1 MNAPLRKLDE
11 HFSLVL
17 LYAGARHK
25 IAAAVRE
32 SPPRR
37 LLFDLRWRHTTLFT
51 TTRSSIVS
59 LDFSK
64 RISTDNLVAF
74 PSQALNPHLEAF
86 ASQIEAMKSSG
97 RLSGAERGS
106 LAEALLAV
114 AGPSGSVRVREVLE
128 WLLASVRNRWM
139 PGGTTSPE
147 VAHLLAI
154 PTMAAGEASGGT
166 QGLSS
171 AHWELFHD
179 VQLTERCLRRSLGDA
194 ETAKVPAGLL
204 KPVDPP
210 PPISECPAADHM
222 EWIVSLVTALSQ
234 TIHALWTPEGKAAM
248 QAVGLGGALHMSP
261 EEKAAYLIH
270 GPARAQVLSEE
281 EAGSNTTTSASR
293 DWMRCLRDCSYS
305 IFALF
310 SIHAPAAF
318 YPNEALANACEA
330 SLLAHLQYMDLRHVR
345 QAVHAVVRQIM
356 GRCPAA
362 HRALWQAKLV
372 NPLCASLHD
381 RLSAGWM
388 DTKVVNATK
397 TMDKHDEDE
406 IDGVQV
412 DDLIS
417 ERILRDVTRD
427 HCALLAIVAAPEG
440 TYGRKS
446 RGSGMSGV
454 IGDMSNS
461 QMSTVYAGGKHIS
474 AWIAHGDANAV
485 RAGIATGTAALT
497 WDDAE
502 ATGHALSFVR
512 GLTAAAGGPDA
523 PQALRETVGSEVFQ
537 ATLVALTQSSNA
549 AYQADILGLIRD
561 IIVWLLPK
569 TQSVS
574 QILLS
579 LPGMTKDALD
589 ACVTELGV
597 MRSEK
602 KAANHVKDFLINA
615 SGGGEQ
621 LRALVEARSHA
632 NKSGVAIQITK
643 TAPRNPLK
651 SASSPDDKFSAEA
664 ASSAIG
670 LNSQ

>member
-11 HFSLVL
+11 PFSLVL

-37 LLFDLRWRHTTLFT
+37 LLFDLWRRHTTLFT

-234 TIHALWTPEGKAAM
+234 TIHALWTPEG
-248 QAVGLGGALHMSP
+248 
-261 EEKAAYLIH
+261 
-270 GPARAQVLSEE
+270 
-281 EAGSNTTTSASR
+281 
-293 DWMRCLRDCSYS
+293 
-305 IFALF
+305 
-310 SIHAPAAF
+310 
-318 YPNEALANACEA
+318 
-330 SLLAHLQYMDLRHVR
+330 
-345 QAVHAVVRQIM
+345 
-356 GRCPAA
+356 
-362 HRALWQAKLV
+362 
-372 NPLCASLHD
+372 
-381 RLSAGWM
+381 
-388 DTKVVNATK
+388 
-397 TMDKHDEDE
+397 
-406 IDGVQV
+406 
-412 DDLIS
+412 
-417 ERILRDVTRD
+417 
-427 HCALLAIVAAPEG
+427 
-440 TYGRKS
+440 
-446 RGSGMSGV
+446 
-454 IGDMSNS
+454 
-461 QMSTVYAGGKHIS
+461 
-474 AWIAHGDANAV
+474 
-485 RAGIATGTAALT
+485 
-497 WDDAE
+497 
-502 ATGHALSFVR
+502 
-512 GLTAAAGGPDA
+512 
-523 PQALRETVGSEVFQ
+523 
-537 ATLVALTQSSNA
+537 
-549 AYQADILGLIRD
+549 
-561 IIVWLLPK
+561 
-569 TQSVS
+569 
-574 QILLS
+574 
-579 LPGMTKDALD
+579 
-589 ACVTELGV
+589 
-597 MRSEK
+597 
-602 KAANHVKDFLINA
+602 
-615 SGGGEQ
+615 
-621 LRALVEARSHA
+621 
-632 NKSGVAIQITK
+632 
-643 TAPRNPLK
+643 LK
-651 SASSPDDKFSAEA
+651 
-664 ASSAIG
+664 
-670 LNSQ
+670 